1 MDNLTEPHLQL
12 LLSHVKWTG
21 DLTLKERK
29 AKVAKYLYR
38 KYRRWLKVVKYEV
51 RQRVATQRLRVKG
64 RFISHEESEKLM
76 KDSTPADAAKQRG
89 RRSARAARRS
99 KTITRS

>member
-1 MDNLTEPHLQL
+1 M
-12 LLSHVKWTG
+12 
-21 DLTLKERK
+21 
-29 AKVAKYLYR
+29 
-38 KYRRWLKVVKYEV
+38 KVVKYEV

-76 KDSTPADAAKQRG
+76 KDSTPADAAKRRG